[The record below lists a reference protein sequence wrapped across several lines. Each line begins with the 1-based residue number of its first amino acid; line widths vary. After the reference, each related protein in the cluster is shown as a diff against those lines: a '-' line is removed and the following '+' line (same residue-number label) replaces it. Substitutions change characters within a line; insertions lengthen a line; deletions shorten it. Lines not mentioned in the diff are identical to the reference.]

1 MDNESKVM
9 LDTINRTLNNIN
21 NRLFTLEEKISLMGP
36 TPTEPVETPSTEVIR
51 RKKINECFE
60 ELDFEK
66 IHDVMKMLNWQWII
80 HLENTNNEN
89 RYDVPTIPYMKLHV
103 KSMLHECYE
112 EMDKN
117 DEDWRIS
124 TGGFTVRTF
133 KDNNC
138 EVVFELTSY
147 YTGE

>member
-9 LDTINRTLNNIN
+9 LGAINITLNDVN
-21 NRLFTLEEKISLMGP
+21 NRLSKLEENVSLMKP
-36 TPTEPVETPSTEVIR
+36 TPVETTSTEVIR
-51 RKKINECFE
+51 HKKINECLE
-60 ELDFEK
+60 ELDFER
-66 IHDVMKMLNWQWII
+66 IHNVMKMLNWRWIL
-80 HLENTNNEN
+80 HTNDED
-89 RYDVPTIPYMKLHV
+89 RYDVPTISYMKMHV

-133 KDNNC
+133 KDNDC
-138 EVVFELTSY
+138 EVIFELTSW

>member
-9 LDTINRTLNNIN
+9 LDTINRTLNDVN
-21 NRLFTLEEKISLMGP
+21 NRLSKLEENVSLMKP
-36 TPTEPVETPSTEVIR
+36 TPVETPSIEVIR
-51 RKKINECFE
+51 RKKINECLE

-66 IHDVMKMLNWQWII
+66 IHDVMKMLDWQWII
-80 HLENTNNEN
+80 YLEGVDDKNI
-89 RYDVPTIPYMKLHV
+89 YGVPTISYMKMRV

-117 DEDWRIS
+117 NEDWKVS

-138 EVVFELTSY
+138 EVIFELTGW

>member
-9 LDTINRTLNNIN
+9 LGTINRTLNDIN
-21 NRLFTLEEKISLMGP
+21 NRLSKLEEKITSIESSP
-36 TPTEPVETPSTEVIR
+36 IETSSIEVIR
-51 RKKINECFE
+51 RKKINECVD

-66 IHDVMKMLNWQWII
+66 IHDVMKMLDWQWII
-80 HLENTNNEN
+80 HLEHTDDEK
-89 RYDVPTIPYMKLHV
+89 RYDVPTIPYMKMHV
-103 KSMLHECYE
+103 KSMLHECYG

-117 DEDWRIS
+117 DEDWKVS

-138 EVVFELTSY
+138 EVIFELTGW

>member
-9 LDTINRTLNNIN
+9 LDTINKTLNNIN

-51 RKKINECFE
+51 RKKINECLE
-60 ELDFEK
+60 ELDFER
-66 IHDVMKMLNWQWII
+66 IHNVMKMLNWQWIL
-80 HLENTNNEN
+80 HTNDED
-89 RYDVPTIPYMKLHV
+89 RYDVPTISYMKKRV
-103 KSMLHECYE
+103 KSMLYECYE

-117 DEDWRIS
+117 DEDWKVS
-124 TGGFTVRTF
+124 TSGFTVRTF

-138 EVVFELTSY
+138 EVIFELTGW